1 MSPKLD
7 RIDLKVLTQL
17 QRNGRMSNV
26 ELAELVGLSPSPY
39 LQRTKRLEGA
49 GYIIGYGAQLDLVKL
64 GAVVVGFTEMTL
76 EDHRRSD
83 FARFEAALQG
93 IDEVV
98 GRQLVRGGYDYL
110 LKFVTRGGAHYQ
122 SIIEGMLD
130 GGIRIEKYLSY
141 IVIKTLIQKMGYP
154 LTRPCGGGA

>member
-26 ELAELVGLSPSPY
+26 ELAELVGLSPSPC
-39 LQRTKRLEGA
+39 LQRTKRLQGA
-49 GYIIGYGAQLDLVKL
+49 GYIIDYGAQLDLVKL

-110 LKFVTRGGAHYQ
+110 LKFVTRGGRTTSRSSRGCWMGGSGSR
-122 SIIEGMLD
+122 SISAI
-130 GGIRIEKYLSY
+130 S
-141 IVIKTLIQKMGYP
+141 
-154 LTRPCGGGA
+154 